1 MIVYSGTKKTFQR
14 DVVNGIVASKLD
26 SLFVE
31 LGITRESAA
40 EFKSWKESLPRMGLI
55 IADQRIDDDVQ
66 VALEYQI
73 PLTSKR
79 IDFMIGGSDGQKD
92 HVVIVELKQWEDC
105 EATQRENVVKAFT
118 GGAIRAVAHPSQ
130 QAYSYAKLIENFNE
144 DVRIN
149 DIGLIPCAYLHN
161 FKEKTDRTFVTQNIR
176 KLFLMHRYSSRKTV
190 MLCQSLL
197 RSVYP
202 SLQRRIYLTSLKT
215 EH

>member
-14 DVVNGIVASKLD
+14 DTVNGIIASRLD
-26 SLFVE
+26 SLFAE

-55 IADQRIDDDVQ
+55 VSDRRIDDDVQ

-79 IDFMIGGSDGQKD
+79 VDFMVGGSNGQKD
-92 HVVIVELKQWEDC
+92 NVVIVELKQWEDC

-118 GGAIRAVAHPSQ
+118 GGAIRDVAHPSQ

-161 FKEKTDRTFVTQNIR
+161 FKEKNRPHICHPKYSEAISDAPVFLQEDSDALSEFIAQHISHPS
-176 KLFLMHRYSSRKTV
+176 KKDLFD
-190 MLCQSLL
+190 
-197 RSVYP
+197 
-202 SLQRRIYLTSLKT
+202 
-215 EH
+215 